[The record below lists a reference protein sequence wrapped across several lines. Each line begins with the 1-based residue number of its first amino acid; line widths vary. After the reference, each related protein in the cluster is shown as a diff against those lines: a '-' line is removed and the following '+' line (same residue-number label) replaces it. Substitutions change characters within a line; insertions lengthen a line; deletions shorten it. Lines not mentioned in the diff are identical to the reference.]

1 MLIGAFSLGNT
12 APNVQ
17 SFSVARGAAYVVY
30 NLIELV
36 SVNRSILSRKCSPK
50 CAVSVLQE
58 GQLTLFITLL
68 SL

>member
-1 MLIGAFSLGNT
+1 MLTGAFSLGNT

-17 SFSVARGAAYVVY
+17 SFSVARGAAYTVY

-36 SVNRSILSRKCSPK
+36 SVDRSILLEMQPQMCR
-50 CAVSVLQE
+50 VSVLQE

-68 SL
+68 SW